1 LLLSIPNPY
10 EFKQLVDVL
19 SRFAVRPYFRLTSCA
34 YWRGLRIG
42 DAVGAVRLTA
52 EGANLRVGL
61 HGWSTP
67 PEPTALERAVRAV
80 AGLRVDL
87 APFYAR
93 ARADGKLWA
102 WLGPMT
108 GIPLFSSADLYE
120 ALATTIIEQ
129 HISWAAALG
138 VQARFAALFGSPIDT
153 PLGVIYAPPAPA
165 QIAMLTRADLA
176 PLKLTTARLDLL
188 IRASQLIADGAFDG
202 WEQADPTALYQAL
215 LRVKGIGHWTATV
228 TVGRALG
235 VQPHLHDND
244 AALQAAVNAFFYERA
259 GRATLAETRAAFAP
273 YGEDAPLVAQLLMLC
288 WVIARYAPQP
298 FDVE

>member
-1 LLLSIPNPY
+1 MLLALPEY
-10 EFKQLVDVL
+10 YDFKRLTDVL
-19 SRFAVRPYFRLTSCA
+19 SRFAARPHFRLTSCA

-42 DAVGAVRLTA
+42 EATGVVRLA
-52 EGANLRVGL
+52 QEDDCLRVEL
-61 HGWSTP
+61 HGWNAP
-67 PEPTALERAVRAV
+67 PEPSAMERAVRAV

-87 APFYAR
+87 ASFYAR
-93 ARADGKLWA
+93 ARADVDLWA
-102 WLGPMT
+102 WLGPLAS
-108 GIPLFSSADLYE
+108 IPLFSSADLYE
-120 ALATTIIEQ
+120 ALVTTIIEQ
-129 HISWAAALG
+129 HISWTAALS

-165 QIAMLTRADLA
+165 QVAACTRADLA

-188 IRASQLIADGAFDG
+188 IRVSQMIAEGAFKG
-202 WEQADPTALYQAL
+202 WEQADPSSLYQAL

-235 VQPHLHDND
+235 VQPGLHDND
-244 AALQAAVNAFFYERA
+244 AALQAAVNAFVYQRA
-259 GRATLAETRAAFAP
+259 GRATLAETRAAFAR
-273 YGEDAPLVAQLLMLC
+273 YGDDAPLIAQLLMLR

>member
-1 LLLSIPNPY
+1 LLLSPPHPY
-10 EFKQLVDVL
+10 EFKRLVDVL
-19 SRFAVRPYFRLTSCA
+19 SRFAVRPHFCLTRAA

-42 DAVGAVRLTA
+42 DAAGAVRLSDEA
-52 EGANLRVGL
+52 GCLRVEL
-61 HGWSTP
+61 HGWHTP
-67 PEPTALERAVRAV
+67 PNPLGLERAVRAL
-80 AGLRVDL
+80 AGLHLDL

-93 ARADGKLWA
+93 ARADAALWA
-102 WLGPMT
+102 WLEPLAGL
-108 GIPLFSSADLYE
+108 PLFSSADLYD
-120 ALATTIIEQ
+120 ALTATIIEQ
-129 HISWAAALG
+129 HISWTAALG
-138 VQARFAALFGSPIDT
+138 VQARFAALFGAPIST
-153 PLGVIYAPPAPA
+153 PAGIVYAPPAPA
-165 QIAMLTRADLA
+165 QIAALSRADLA

-202 WEQADPTALYQAL
+202 WQQADPQALYAAL

-244 AALQAAVNAFFYERA
+244 AALQAAVNAFFYQRA
-259 GRATLAETRAAFAP
+259 GRASLDETRAAFAP
-273 YGEDAPLVAQLLMLC
+273 YGTDAPLIAQLLMLR